1 MVSLGR
7 CNKSCN
13 VFYCASGRIGVP
25 NKIGDENLNAVNMIT
40 KISEPKSLTKHV
52 FCDCKCKFDDRKYNS
67 NQKWKIEKCRYECK
81 TLTKHRVCSIDYI

>member
-25 NKIGDENLNAVNMIT
+25 NKIEDENLNAVNMIT
-40 KISEPKSLTKHV
+40 KISDPKS
-52 FCDCKCKFDDRKYNS
+52 
-67 NQKWKIEKCRYECK
+67 
-81 TLTKHRVCSIDYI
+81 